1 MARRRP
7 QALAVVGIL
16 AIAKVAF
23 LVPDRIRVPRD
34 VSRRGSPELEKSQEL
49 LHQLADDMDELVKML
64 PEEGEDDDQILR
76 REQAQQETPPAAAT
90 SQALATGSMEV
101 GQVVSGLDVGA
112 LQPVGDNQYIATVEQ
127 IQAIVNDKVQ
137 KYTAVIKSF
146 ERYINELEE
155 ELEKTEAELEK
166 KDQTLQEEARLR
178 QEAQAEVL
186 KLADEREEMER
197 SLLMAQEVQSKSTA
211 IMGGLNSQAERFAGE
226 LTEEE
231 ASDLE
236 ESLMMAQAKNARATR
251 DADDRFGELQEVGR
265 GLLPGLLIVA
275 LLLMI

>member
-7 QALAVVGIL
+7 LLVLGIL
-16 AIAKVAF
+16 AAVAF
-23 LVPDRIRVPRD
+23 LFPGRIRVPRD
-34 VSRRGSPELEKSQEL
+34 VARRGIPELSKSQEL
-49 LHQLADDMDELVKML
+49 LHQLADDMDELAKML
-64 PEEGEDDDQILR
+64 PDEGEDDDEVLR
-76 REQAQQETPPAAAT
+76 REQAQQEPSPAAT
-90 SQALATGSMEV
+90 SESQALATGSVEV

-155 ELEKTEAELEK
+155 ELEKTEVELEK

-186 KLADEREEMER
+186 KLADEREELER
-197 SLLMAQEVQSKSTA
+197 SLLMAQEACLRTWD
-211 IMGGLNSQAERFAGE
+211 IR
-226 LTEEE
+226 
-231 ASDLE
+231 
-236 ESLMMAQAKNARATR
+236 
-251 DADDRFGELQEVGR
+251 
-265 GLLPGLLIVA
+265 
-275 LLLMI
+275 